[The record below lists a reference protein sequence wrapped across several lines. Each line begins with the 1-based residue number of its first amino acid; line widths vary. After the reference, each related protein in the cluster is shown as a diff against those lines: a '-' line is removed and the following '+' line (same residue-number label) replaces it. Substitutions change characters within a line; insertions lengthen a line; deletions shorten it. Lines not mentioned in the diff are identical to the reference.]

1 MKKLIL
7 ISLLLSFFNL
17 NAQLLTEDD
26 KQKHFAAGAVIGSLA
41 YGIVLEETQDKTTA
55 FIASVAAA
63 FAVGY
68 LKETRDKNR
77 GYGFDNRDL
86 LASSYGGLTASITL
100 DIFAK
105 DGKKGKGVFNF
116 LKKKKRKKRRN

>member
-26 KQKHFAAGAVIGSLA
+26 KQRHYAAGVVIGSLA
-41 YGIVLEETQDKTTA
+41 YGIILEETQDKTTA
-55 FIASVAAA
+55 FIASIAAAVAA
-63 FAVGY
+63 GY
-68 LKETRDKNR
+68 LKETYDKKR
-77 GYGFDNRDL
+77 GYSFDNRDL
-86 LASSYGGLTASITL
+86 LATTYGGLTIGITL

-105 DGKKGKGVFNF
+105 DGKKGNGIFNF
-116 LKKKKRKKRRN
+116 RKKKKRN

>member
-7 ISLLLSFFNL
+7 ISLLLSFFNV
-17 NAQLLTEDD
+17 NAQLLTEND

-41 YGIVLEETQDKTTA
+41 YGIILEESQDKKTA

-63 FAVGY
+63 FAAGY
-68 LKETRDKNR
+68 LKETIDKKN
-77 GYGFDNRDL
+77 GYKFDNRDL
-86 LASSYGGLTASITL
+86 LASTYGGLTIGITL

-105 DGKKGKGVFNF
+105 DGKKGNGIFN
-116 LKKKKRKKRRN
+116 LRKKKKRN